1 MKRLNADKSLVD
13 LTSWPSVFTGD
24 MSPEI
29 AQITERRV
37 AAMRLYV
44 SGASHKKILKETGID
59 RRRVAEIF
67 ARCVTTH
74 SDGELWG
81 FRACRF
87 YSHVAPYTRVLPQLG
102 GVRIQSSGHS
112 GLLAAIFE
120 RFRHIEEALDE
131 EILVSR
137 KRGFTESAMRYDKMH
152 ALFLRKCKEAGI
164 PSNAYP
170 FTVASQGERS
180 LTRWIKK
187 RLAGMGSR
195 KLVKVM
201 FGEEVAR
208 RLGNQNAP
216 VRVGS
221 RLKCFERVEFDGHR
235 IDVMITVIIP
245 DPAGGE
251 PICLVIERIWLLV
264 VIDAASRAVLGY
276 HVSLGRNY
284 TAEDV
289 LICLENALLPWKP
302 RQLVVPGLNYPPGSG
317 FPSGMPELAFARWGE
332 FAFDNAKSN
341 CSKWVWERVRDEIGC
356 VLNPGPVK
364 TPERRQ
370 FVERFFGALEQNGFH
385 RLPTTTGSSPKDIRR
400 RAPEDKAV
408 KYRVHLE
415 EMLDLLDVLIAQYNA
430 MPTSGLHG
438 RSPLEYLRFALDRNS
453 FFVRQI
459 PEVEREAFCLTV
471 LREKSVV
478 RGNIKRGER
487 LYVRYMGV
495 KYYSPKLSSS
505 PSMRNQAVVVE
516 CRTRDLRKIK
526 IFTTNGEEFGVLDAS
541 QAWAGQ
547 QHDMR
552 VRKAILRCIQLG
564 KIRRRGETDI
574 IETYIAHKARE
585 SGRTK
590 KARNELTHAL
600 RARRQ
605 AASKSDK
612 PENMTP
618 PPLEPAMARQSA
630 PRVKVKVRAF
640 NF

>member
-1 MKRLNADKSLVD
+1 MNRRNADKSEVD
-13 LTSWPSVFTGD
+13 LARWPSVATCA
-24 MSPEI
+24 MSAEM
-29 AQITERRV
+29 AVATERRV
-37 AAMRLYV
+37 MAMRLYV
-44 SGASHKKILKETGID
+44 SGAPHRQILKETGLD
-59 RRRVAEIF
+59 RRRVVETF
-67 ARCVTTH
+67 ARCVAMH
-74 SDGELWG
+74 PDGDIWG
-81 FRACRF
+81 FRACRL
-87 YSHVAPYTRVLPQLG
+87 HARIPTYTRVSPETDAT
-102 GVRIQSSGHS
+102 RFQSYGHS
-112 GLLAAIFE
+112 GLLGALFARLPNIA
-120 RFRHIEEALDE
+120 EALDA
-131 EILVSR
+131 EIFVSR
-137 KRGFTESAMRYDKMH
+137 KRGFAESAIRYDKLH
-152 ALFLRKCKEAGI
+152 ALLLRKCKEAGV
-164 PSNAYP
+164 PANAYP

-187 RLAGMGSR
+187 RMAKLGSR
-195 KLVKVM
+195 KLAGVM

-208 RLGNQNAP
+208 KLGNQNAP

-221 RLKCFERVEFDGHR
+221 RLRCFERSEFDAHR
-235 IDVMITVIIP
+235 IDAMITVIIP

-251 PICLVIERIWLLV
+251 PIYLVIERIWLLV

-289 LICLENALLPWKP
+289 LICLENALLPWQP
-302 RQLVVPGLNYPPGSG
+302 RQLVVPGLSYPPGSG
-317 FPSGMPELAFARWGE
+317 FPSGIPELAFARWGE

-370 FVERFFGALEQNGFH
+370 FVERFFAALEQNGFQ
-385 RLPTTTGSSPKDIRR
+385 RLPTTTGNSPKDVRR
-400 RAPEDKAV
+400 RSPEEKAV

-430 MPTSGLHG
+430 MPTAGLYG
-438 RSPLEYLRFALDRNS
+438 RSPLEYLRFALDQNS

-459 PEVEREAFCLTV
+459 PESEREAFSLTI
-471 LREKSVV
+471 LQSKATV
-478 RGNIKRGER
+478 RGSIKTGER
-487 LYVRYMGV
+487 PYVRFMGV
-495 KYYSPKLSSS
+495 RYYSPSLSSS
-505 PSMRNQAVVVE
+505 PNMIGQKVIVE

-526 IFTTNGEEFGVLDAS
+526 IFTENGDEFGVLDVS
-541 QAWAGQ
+541 QGWAAQ

-552 VRKAILRCIQLG
+552 VRKAILRCIHLG
-564 KIRRRGETDI
+564 KIRRRGEPDVV
-574 IETYIAHKARE
+574 EAYIAHKSRE

-590 KARNELTHAL
+590 KARNELAHAL

-605 AASKSDK
+605 AAPKPIKS
-612 PENMTP
+612 ENITP
-618 PPLEPAMARQSA
+618 SPSEPVLERASA